1 MNLKQK
7 YLRGAIRHVAN
18 ELNITYAAA
27 RNQLIKGVIK
37 AKKIAME
44 YEEQILMEE
53 NEEQEMLK
61 QKEEKIQT
69 LKKNLGRTAV

>member
-7 YLRGAIRHVAN
+7 YLRGTIRQVAN

-27 RNQLIKGVIK
+27 RNQLIKGSIK
-37 AKKIAME
+37 AKKIAID
-44 YEEQILMEE
+44 YEEQILIKEH
-53 NEEQEMLK
+53 EEQELLRK
-61 QKEEKIQT
+61 KEENIQN